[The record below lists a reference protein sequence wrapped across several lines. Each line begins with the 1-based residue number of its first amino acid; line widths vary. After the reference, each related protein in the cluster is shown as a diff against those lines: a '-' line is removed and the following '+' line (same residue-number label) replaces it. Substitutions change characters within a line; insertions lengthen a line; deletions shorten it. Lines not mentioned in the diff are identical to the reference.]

1 MQALAIAMARW
12 LLPVPVP
19 PISVNRLNQILSPLA
34 AVIDDADA
42 RAALMTFARES
53 HEALQ
58 ADRGE
63 SLEAQVLTVIRLLSE
78 TASVIGIPIKKITAL
93 YNRTYG
99 KDYRRPVTPKWM
111 GGIIRKRLN
120 LKTHKNHGI
129 FVVGPAEQ
137 ANLSH
142 LYERYGV
149 TDEDVGVL
157 ANEPGALTGELRL
170 ERAQAG
176 DFRDMEDL
184 PTLPT
189 IQ

>member
-1 MQALAIAMARW
+1 M
-12 LLPVPVP
+12 PV
-19 PISVNRLNQILSPLA
+19 
-34 AVIDDADA
+34 
-42 RAALMTFARES
+42 
-53 HEALQ
+53 
-58 ADRGE
+58 
-63 SLEAQVLTVIRLLSE
+63 
-78 TASVIGIPIKKITAL
+78 KKITAL

-99 KDYRRPVTPKWM
+99 KDYGRPATPKWM
-111 GGIIRKRLN
+111 GSIIRKRLN
-120 LKTHKNHGI
+120 LKTHKSHGI

-137 ANLSH
+137 ATLSQ

-157 ANEPGALTGELRL
+157 ANQPGALTGELHL

-176 DFRDMEDL
+176 DFRDIEDL